1 MYNREDA
8 FTADPFLVLALDAS
22 IVEDGSFVHSHTP
35 AMDLAG
41 KGNLLRVE
49 VIEAWSID
57 NIIWVVTQDVNDRIR
72 GI

>member
-49 VIEAWSID
+49 VIEA
-57 NIIWVVTQDVNDRIR
+57 
-72 GI
+72 